1 MKELIKVN
9 DNSLISEA
17 HTIDPL
23 FLFKILI
30 ILPSVGLLYL
40 GLIADGCIKYVDP
53 VTAEP
58 VLITALV
65 PISERYVLISGPF
78 VLPIRRHL
86 QRVQILI
93 QLLPSPI
100 PQRSQLSEIPSH
112 HLLIRQLYLR
122 LLLLDSCS
130 RPPLLLSGTRLIPL
144 DLPIA

>member
-17 HTIDPL
+17 HGIDPL
-23 FLFKILI
+23 FLFKVVIV
-30 ILPSVGLLYL
+30 LPSVGLLCL
-40 GLIADGCIKYVDP
+40 GLIADGGIKYVDP
-53 VTAEP
+53 VTAES

-65 PISERYVLISGPF
+65 PIAERYVLISSPF

-93 QLLPSPI
+93 HLLPGPI
-100 PQRSQLSEIPSH
+100 PQRSQLSEITAH
-112 HLLIRQLYLR
+112 HLLVRQLYLG

-130 RPPLLLSGTRLIPL
+130 CPPLLLPGTRLIPL